1 MGQISHNFGRFAYGQ
16 KAGMAEK
23 RERPSYQ
30 VPELRK
36 KIYVPNAVWQ

>member
-30 VPELRK
+30 PELRNK
-36 KIYVPNAVWQ
+36 NYVTNAVRQ